1 MRQTVAGEQK
11 PLLVDGAQY
20 PLHLFAATRKSIAS
34 SSSLIWGEH
43 CSECAMPTCYGT
55 CAFYTPRRD
64 LKCRRFDKGI
74 EAVRAKGVTGGLGL
88 RVSFRKWGKLEAEMR
103 PAVVSREREF
113 SLHFGDAVVDEFLAA
128 APLTHRLH
136 DGLAI
141 AWTRVKTK
149 VASVGSSA
157 ATYDTFLI
165 EGFSETDVDCVFTLT
180 VKPKTST
187 GRYFQR
193 HFTMKPGYNRV
204 EFAAADIRAV
214 VDLDSRVLVQ
224 IEPVETLS
232 DNAFI
237 FTALEFVTFTD
248 SHKASTAVL
257 TAPAPTPART
267 SETAVLKPAAKVK
280 CVVWDLDNTLWRGTL
295 IEDGF
300 EKLVLNA
307 DAVAAIKSLDE
318 RGVLNS
324 VVSKNN
330 PNEALDALK
339 RFGLSEYFLA
349 PQIGWGPKSAGMT
362 EIARRLN
369 INKNTFLFVDDQAF
383 ERAEV
388 SSAHPDMRVVD
399 DSRIGELTTM
409 PELDLPVTEEARNR
423 RQMYKVEEMRD
434 SAFDEENQS
443 FLDFLKSCD
452 ITLTISSLAAANIA
466 RVFELSQRTNQLN
479 YAGQATTRKDVD
491 DLLGGFASGKEG
503 LVLSCADKFGDYG
516 IIGFAIVDVQRFHVE
531 NFFMSCRVQ
540 HKKVDHAFF
549 AWLIERAMARGQ
561 NVVST
566 VFHFSGRNQS
576 AQQVLEEMKFAPTGE
591 DEVFESPRLEELP
604 ERDIVTVID
613 RTGAETKALRLV
625 EN

>member
-11 PLLVDGAQY
+11 PLLVEGSEL
-20 PLHLFAATRKSIAS
+20 PLPLFTATKDSIALG
-34 SSSLIWGEH
+34 SSLIWGEH

-74 EAVRAKGVTGGLGL
+74 EAVRAKGAPGELGL

-103 PAVVSREREF
+103 PGVVSRERAFALSVGET
-113 SLHFGDAVVDEFLAA
+113 VVNEFLAV

-136 DGLAI
+136 DGMAI
-141 AWTRVKTK
+141 AWTRAKTK
-149 VASVGSSA
+149 VASAGA
-157 ATYDTFLI
+157 GGDAYDAFLI
-165 EGFSETDVDCVFTLT
+165 EGFSETSADCAFTLT

-193 HFTMKPGYNRV
+193 HFTMKPGYNRI
-204 EFAAADIRAV
+204 EFTAADIRAV
-214 VDLDSRVLVQ
+214 VDLDQRVLVQ
-224 IEPVETLS
+224 IEPVGTLS

-237 FTALEFVTFTD
+237 FTVLEFVAFTD
-248 SHKASTAVL
+248 SHKASAAVA
-257 TAPAPTPART
+257 APAAR
-267 SETAVLKPAAKVK
+267 SAETAVPKPAAKVK

-300 EKLVLNA
+300 ENLTLNA
-307 DAVAAIKSLDE
+307 DAVAAIKELDQ
-318 RGVLNS
+318 RRILHS

-330 PNEALDALK
+330 PNDALDALK

-349 PQIGWGPKSAGMT
+349 PQIGWGPKSASLA

-369 INKNTFLFVDDQAF
+369 INKNTFIFIDDQAF

-388 SSAHPDMRVVD
+388 SSAHPDIRVLD
-399 DSRIGELTTM
+399 DSRIGGLAAM
-409 PELDLPVTEEARNR
+409 PELDIPVTEEARNR
-423 RQMYKVEEMRD
+423 RQMYKVEETRETALREAD
-434 SAFDEENQS
+434 SC
-443 FLDFLKSCD
+443 FLDFLRSCD
-452 ITLTISSLAAANIA
+452 LTLTISSLAEANLA

-479 YAGQATTRKDVD
+479 YAGRASTRKDVE
-491 DLLGGFASGKEG
+491 DLLNGPGSGREG

-516 IIGFAIVDVQRFHVE
+516 IIGFAIVDVERFHIE

-561 NVVST
+561 DVVST

-576 AQQVLEEMKFAPTGE
+576 AQQVLEEMKFAPAGD
-591 DEVFESPRLEELP
+591 DEVFVSPRLADLP

-613 RTGAETKALRLV
+613 RTRVEAGAHALPLV

>member
-1 MRQTVAGEQK
+1 MRQTVAGEQE
-11 PLLVDGAQY
+11 PLLVEGSRL
-20 PLHLFAATRKSIAS
+20 PLPLFAATRKSIALGS
-34 SSSLIWGEH
+34 NLIWGEH

-74 EAVRAKGVTGGLGL
+74 EAVRARGAPGELGL

-103 PAVVSREREF
+103 PAVVSRERGLALRVGET
-113 SLHFGDAVVDEFLAA
+113 VVNEFLAA

-141 AWTRVKTK
+141 AWTRAKTK
-149 VASVGSSA
+149 VASAGPGPA
-157 ATYDTFLI
+157 AYDAFLI
-165 EGFSETDVDCVFTLT
+165 EGFSETGVDCTFTLT
-180 VKPKTST
+180 VKPRIST

-193 HFTMKPGYNRV
+193 HFTMNPGYNRV

-214 VDLDSRVLVQ
+214 VDLDNRVLVQ

-237 FTALEFVTFTD
+237 FTVLEFVAFTD
-248 SHKASTAVL
+248 SHKASTA
-257 TAPAPTPART
+257 APAAAARSAAPA
-267 SETAVLKPAAKVK
+267 AAAQPAAKVK

-300 EKLVLNA
+300 DNLTLNA
-307 DAVAAIKSLDE
+307 DAVAAIKALDE
-318 RGVLNS
+318 RGVLHS

-330 PNEALDALK
+330 PDDALDALK

-369 INKNTFLFVDDQAF
+369 INKNTFVFIDDQAF

-388 SSAHPDMRVVD
+388 SSAHPDIRVLD
-399 DSRIGELTTM
+399 EGRIGGLTAM
-409 PELDLPVTEEARNR
+409 PELDIPVTEEARNR
-423 RQMYKVEEMRD
+423 RQMYKVEKMRE
-434 SAFDEENQS
+434 SAFHEADSS
-443 FLDFLKSCD
+443 FLDFLGSCE
-452 ITLTISSLAAANIA
+452 ITLTISSLAEANIV

-479 YAGQATTRKDVD
+479 YAGRASTRKDVE
-491 DLLGGFASGKEG
+491 DLLHGAAPGKEG

-516 IIGFAIVDVQRFHVE
+516 IIGFAIVDVERFHVE

-549 AWLIERAMARGQ
+549 AWLIGRATARGQ
-561 NVVST
+561 DVVST

-576 AQQVLEEMKFAPTGE
+576 ARQVLEEMKFAPIGRD
-591 DEVFESPRLEELP
+591 DEFVSPRLEELP

-613 RTGAETKALRLV
+613 RTRAGTDADALRLV

>member
-1 MRQTVAGEQK
+1 
-11 PLLVDGAQY
+11 
-20 PLHLFAATRKSIAS
+20 
-34 SSSLIWGEH
+34 
-43 CSECAMPTCYGT
+43 MPTCYGT

-74 EAVRAKGVTGGLGL
+74 EAVRARGVAGGLGL

-103 PAVVSREREF
+103 PAVVSRERGF
-113 SLHFGDAVVDEFLAA
+113 SLQFGEAVVDEFLAA
-128 APLTHRLH
+128 ALLPHRLH

-141 AWTRVKTK
+141 AWTRAKTK
-149 VASVGSSA
+149 IASVGPSA
-157 ATYDTFLI
+157 ATFDTFLI
-165 EGFSETDVDCVFTLT
+165 ETFSETDVDCVFTLT
-180 VKPKTST
+180 VKPKIST
-187 GRYFQR
+187 GQYFQR
-193 HFTMKPGYNRV
+193 HFTMKPEYNRV

-214 VDLDSRVLVQ
+214 VDLDNRVLVQ

-237 FTALEFVTFTD
+237 FTVLEFVAFKD
-248 SHKASTAVL
+248 AHKASTAAL
-257 TAPAPTPART
+257 TAPARATD
-267 SETAVLKPAAKVK
+267 TAVSKPAAKVK

-300 EKLVLNA
+300 ENLTLNA
-307 DAVAAIKSLDE
+307 DAVVAIKELDE
-318 RGVLNS
+318 RGILHS

-330 PNEALDALK
+330 PDEALDALK

-349 PQIGWGPKSAGMT
+349 PQIGWGPKSAAMT
-362 EIARRLN
+362 EIARLLN

-388 SSAHPDMRVVD
+388 SSAHLDIRVLD
-399 DSRIGELTTM
+399 DSRIGGLTAM
-409 PELDLPVTEEARNR
+409 RELDLPVTEEARNR
-423 RQMYKVEEMRD
+423 RQMYKVEQMRE
-434 SAFDEENQS
+434 SAFRQEDRS
-443 FLDFLKSCD
+443 FLEFLKSCD
-452 ITLTISSLAAANIA
+452 ITLTISALAEANAA

-479 YAGQATTRKDVD
+479 YAGRATIRKDVD
-491 DLLGGFASGKEG
+491 DLLYGFASGKEG

-549 AWLIERAMARGQ
+549 AWLIDRAMASGQ
-561 NVVST
+561 DVVST

-576 AQQVLEEMKFAPTGE
+576 ARQVLEEMKFAPTSE
-591 DEVFESPRLEELP
+591 DETFASPRLEELP

-613 RTGAETKALRLV
+613 RTAAETKALRLV

>member
-11 PLLVDGAQY
+11 PLLVDGSQY
-20 PLHLFAATRKSIAS
+20 PLQLFAATRKSIAL
-34 SSSLIWGEH
+34 SSSLIWAEH

-64 LKCRRFDKGI
+64 LKCRRFDQGI
-74 EAVRAKGVTGGLGL
+74 EAVRVRGMAGGLGL
-88 RVSFRKWGKLEAEMR
+88 RVSFRRWGKLEAEMR
-103 PAVVSREREF
+103 PAVVSRERGF
-113 SLHFGDAVVDEFLAA
+113 ALHFGEAVVDEFLAA
-128 APLTHRLH
+128 APLPHRLH

-141 AWTRVKTK
+141 AWNLTKTK
-149 VASVGSSA
+149 VASAGPSPA
-157 ATYDTFLI
+157 RYETFLI
-165 EGFSETDVDCVFTLT
+165 ESFSETGVDCMFTLT
-180 VKPKTST
+180 VKPTTPT

-193 HFTMKPGYNRV
+193 HFTLKPGYNRV
-204 EFAAADIRAV
+204 EFAAADIRGV
-214 VDLDSRVLVQ
+214 VDLDDRVYVQ

-237 FTALEFVTFTD
+237 FTVLEFVAFTD
-248 SHKASTAVL
+248 SHKASTAAS
-257 TAPAPTPART
+257 TAPAQST
-267 SETAVLKPAAKVK
+267 EIAVPQSAAKVK

-300 EKLVLNA
+300 EKLTLNA
-307 DAVAAIKSLDE
+307 DAVRAIKELDE
-318 RGVLNS
+318 RGILHS

-330 PNEALDALK
+330 PDDALDALK

-349 PQIGWGPKSAGMT
+349 PQIGWGPKSVGVI

-388 SSAHPDMRVVD
+388 SSAHPDVRVLD
-399 DSRIGELTTM
+399 DSRIGGLTAM
-409 PELDLPVTEEARNR
+409 PELDIPVTEEARNR
-423 RQMYKVEEMRD
+423 RQMYKVEEMRE
-434 SAFDEENQS
+434 SAFHQGDKS
-443 FLDFLKSCD
+443 FLDFLKSCE
-452 ITLTISSLAAANIA
+452 ITLTISALSEANIT

-479 YAGQATTRKDVD
+479 YAGRAMTRQDVEE
-491 DLLGGFASGKEG
+491 LLNGFATGKEG
-503 LVLSCADKFGDYG
+503 LVFSCADKFGDYG
-516 IIGFAIVDVQRFHVE
+516 VVGFAIVDVERFHVE

-549 AWLIERAMARGQ
+549 AWLIERAIARGHD
-561 NVVST
+561 VVST

-576 AQQVLEEMKFAPTGE
+576 SRQVLEEMRFAPTDEE
-591 DEVFESPRLEELP
+591 DAFVSPRLEELP

-613 RTGAETKALRLV
+613 RTRAEIYADAASLM

>member
-11 PLLVDGAQY
+11 PHLVEGNGLPLAQ
-20 PLHLFAATRKSIAS
+20 FAATRKSIAL

-74 EAVRAKGVTGGLGL
+74 EDVRVRGAPGELGL

-103 PAVVSREREF
+103 PAAVTRQRGLALRLGETVVN
-113 SLHFGDAVVDEFLAA
+113 EFLAV
-128 APLTHRLH
+128 APLPHRLH
-136 DGLAI
+136 DGVAI
-141 AWTRVKTK
+141 AWTRAKTK
-149 VASVGSSA
+149 VASAGSSA
-157 ATYDTFLI
+157 ATFDAFLI
-165 EGFSETDVDCVFTLT
+165 EGFSETGVDCTFTLT

-193 HFTMKPGYNRV
+193 HFTMKPGYNRI

-214 VDLDSRVLVQ
+214 VDLDNRVLVQ
-224 IEPVETLS
+224 VEPVETLP

-237 FTALEFVTFTD
+237 FTVLEFVAFAG
-248 SHKASTAVL
+248 SHEAPTAAP
-257 TAPAPTPART
+257 TAPAIEA
-267 SETAVLKPAAKVK
+267 AVPKPAAKVK

-300 EKLVLNA
+300 ENLSLNA
-307 DAVAAIKSLDE
+307 DAVAAIKELDQ
-318 RGVLNS
+318 RGVLHS
-324 VVSKNN
+324 IASKNN
-330 PNEALDALK
+330 PDEALDALK
-339 RFGLSEYFLA
+339 RFGLGEYFLA
-349 PQIGWGPKSAGMT
+349 PQIGWDPKSGAIA

-369 INKNTFLFVDDQAF
+369 INKNTFVFIDDQAF

-388 SSAHPDMRVVD
+388 SSAHPDIRVLD
-399 DSRIGELTTM
+399 DSRIGELAQM

-423 RQMYKVEEMRD
+423 RQMYQVEEMRD
-434 SAFDEENQS
+434 SAFREADSS
-443 FLDFLKSCD
+443 FLDFLRSCE
-452 ITLTISSLAAANIA
+452 ISLTISSLAEANLA

-479 YAGQATTRKDVD
+479 YAGRASTRKDVE
-491 DLLGGFASGKEG
+491 DLLHGHGSGKEG

-516 IIGFAIVDVQRFHVE
+516 IIGFAIVDVERFHVE

-576 AQQVLEEMKFAPTGE
+576 AQQVLEEMKFAPAGD
-591 DEVFESPRLEELP
+591 DEIFVSPRLGELP
-604 ERDIVTVID
+604 ERDIVAVID
-613 RTGAETKALRLV
+613 CTRAETEAEALPLM

>member
-11 PLLVDGAQY
+11 TLLVDGSQL
-20 PLHLFAATRKSIAS
+20 PLRLFAATKKSIALG
-34 SSSLIWGEH
+34 SSLIWGEH

-74 EAVRAKGVTGGLGL
+74 EAVRARGAPGELGL

-103 PAVVSREREF
+103 PAVVSRERGFALRVGET
-113 SLHFGDAVVDEFLAA
+113 LVNEFLAA

-136 DGLAI
+136 DGVAI
-141 AWTRVKTK
+141 AWTRAKTK
-149 VASVGSSA
+149 VASAGPSA
-157 ATYDTFLI
+157 VAYDAFLI
-165 EGFSETDVDCVFTLT
+165 EGFSETAADCMFTVT

-193 HFTMKPGYNRV
+193 HFTMKPGYNRI

-214 VDLDSRVLVQ
+214 VDLDNRLLVQ
-224 IEPVETLS
+224 IEPVGTLS

-237 FTALEFVTFTD
+237 FTVLEFVAFTD
-248 SHKASTAVL
+248 AHKASAAMA
-257 TAPAPTPART
+257 APARST
-267 SETAVLKPAAKVK
+267 ETAVPKPAAKVK

-300 EKLVLNA
+300 ENLTLNA
-307 DAVAAIKSLDE
+307 DAVKAIKELDA
-318 RGVLNS
+318 RGILHS

-330 PNEALDALK
+330 PDDALDALK

-349 PQIGWGPKSAGMT
+349 PQIGWGPKSAGMS
-362 EIARRLN
+362 EIAARLN
-369 INKNTFLFVDDQAF
+369 INKNTFVFIDDQAF

-388 SSAHPDMRVVD
+388 SSAHPDIRVLD
-399 DSRIGELTTM
+399 DTRIGGLTAM
-409 PELDLPVTEEARNR
+409 PELDAPVTEEARNR
-423 RQMYKVEEMRD
+423 RQMYKVEEKRE
-434 SAFDEENQS
+434 SAFREADSS
-443 FLDFLKSCD
+443 FLDFLRSCE
-452 ITLTISSLAAANIA
+452 ITLTISSLAAANLA

-479 YAGQATTRKDVD
+479 YAGRASTRKDVE
-491 DLLGGFASGKEG
+491 DLLHGLAHGREG

-516 IIGFAIVDVQRFHVE
+516 IIGFAIVDVERFHVE

-549 AWLIERAMARGQ
+549 AWLIDRAMARGQ
-561 NVVST
+561 DVVST

-576 AQQVLEEMKFAPTGE
+576 AQQVLEEMKFAPAGE
-591 DEVFESPRLEELP
+591 DEIFVSPRLEELP

-613 RTGAETKALRLV
+613 RARVENGAHALPLV